1 MRRLPLLAALAI
13 LLLAAG
19 GPARAAIYHWT
30 DSGGTPHFSNRPE
43 DVPPQYRG
51 QLPPKLRAEL
61 EHPPAAPARSKAK
74 PGFLSRIL
82 SAHHPKAA
90 PERTSRPRPDAAK
103 LASKMAFLRHL
114 GVGGI
119 LAIALGMV
127 VFSFLFYAFLIRLA
141 CRICGE
147 SVPSLG
153 RAAAVV
159 GVQFV
164 AGIGLGILE
173 AAVLGM
179 AGGGLSPVVRGV
191 NTLLG
196 FSLNVWIL
204 RSMLGQTLG
213 KALAVELVSIVI
225 SVALVVAIVLALLV
239 GFGGMAFLHGAA

>member
-1 MRRLPLLAALAI
+1 MRRLPLLIALAI

-30 DSGGTPHFSNRPE
+30 DSSGTPHFSNRPE
-43 DVPPQYRG
+43 DIPPQNRG
-51 QLPPKLRAEL
+51 KLPPKLRAEL
-61 EHPPAAPARSKAK
+61 EHPVAKPARHEAK
-74 PGFLSRIL
+74 PGLLSRIF
-82 SAHHPKAA
+82 SAHTRKAA
-90 PERTSRPRPDAAK
+90 PEQPPKPRPDAAK
-103 LASKMAFLRHL
+103 LAAKMAFLRHL

-119 LAIALGMV
+119 LAIALGMI
-127 VFSFLFYAFLIRLA
+127 VFSFLFYAFLIQLA

-147 SVPSLG
+147 QVPAFS
-153 RAAAVV
+153 RALAVA

-173 AAVLGM
+173 AAVLGS
-179 AGGGLSPVVRGV
+179 AGGGLSPVVRGA

-225 SVALVVAIVLALLV
+225 SIGLGIAIVLALLA
-239 GFGGMAFLHGAA
+239 GFGGMAFLHAAA